1 MRKIT
6 KKPIAQIA
14 YEYCKENDM
23 ENIDFGCI
31 DELEDICN
39 LIWDSDERYTG
50 NDGAGTHNKYYSK
63 IIHAIAHTKI
73 GNKYFTT
80 KKSSIYAGIFN
91 GQVIV
96 ATLKNQ
102 EH

>member
-6 KKPIAQIA
+6 KKPIAQVA

-23 ENIDFGCI
+23 DSIDFGCL
-31 DELEDICN
+31 DELEDIYN
-39 LIWDSDERYTG
+39 LIWDSNERYSG
-50 NDGAGTHNKYYSK
+50 DDGESTHNKYYSK
-63 IIHAIAHTKI
+63 IIHAIAHTRT

-80 KKSSIYAGIFN
+80 KKSSIYAGIFY

-96 ATLKNQ
+96 ATLK
-102 EH
+102 E